1 VDDFKARK
9 SRYLLGQAQP
19 MKSLGCIASAF
30 KITRFPPPSNPNW
43 KKKEKSTHNPHNNN
57 KNKALQRTSQQ
68 KLKFHQNLKI

>member
-1 VDDFKARK
+1 LREKYAFYIIINVFLVDDFKARK

-43 KKKEKSTHNPHNNN
+43 KKKRKVYAQPP
-57 KNKALQRTSQQ
+57 Q
-68 KLKFHQNLKI
+68 